1 MSKNRD
7 WSRKTPKAQ
16 IQRRSKYEDHS
27 RRFLEWVEGLGFPN
41 TWLGELLI
49 SLDQRFH
56 LRRLLGVFIFSLVL
70 ASLLLSEVD
79 FIFNVRVG
87 EVAATDIKSPV
98 NLEFVDEVATEE
110 KRREAEVA
118 VPPVFDYDPR
128 TFERTY
134 DNVYRAF
141 LNMRRQ
147 LRLTD
152 WPTQPN
158 RLEEAIKDFMV
169 NQPTFEKELG
179 RSIPA
184 RLFEWLIEKRFAAR
198 IENVMIRSLSQWSNL
213 RLVDGVSKTLSEPVR
228 EVLVRTLRGGT
239 EGAEFTVPR
248 SELKE
253 ISVLSDFEVSQIRGA
268 ETLTERDQKNV
279 VELAQI
285 LVSPNL
291 IYNLKEGGNEQYT
304 H

>member
-118 VPPVFDYDPR
+118 VPPDR
-128 TFERTY
+128 
-134 DNVYRAF
+134 
-141 LNMRRQ
+141 
-147 LRLTD
+147 
-152 WPTQPN
+152 
-158 RLEEAIKDFMV
+158 K
-169 NQPTFEKELG
+169 
-179 RSIPA
+179 
-184 RLFEWLIEKRFAAR
+184 
-198 IENVMIRSLSQWSNL
+198 
-213 RLVDGVSKTLSEPVR
+213 
-228 EVLVRTLRGGT
+228 
-239 EGAEFTVPR
+239 
-248 SELKE
+248 
-253 ISVLSDFEVSQIRGA
+253 SVV
-268 ETLTERDQKNV
+268 
-279 VELAQI
+279 
-285 LVSPNL
+285 
-291 IYNLKEGGNEQYT
+291 
-304 H
+304 